1 MTEIDKE
8 ELQTVL
14 TGDLLEPSDE
24 GYDEARAIW
33 NARFDRR
40 PAVIARC
47 ESAADVQAAV
57 NFARSRQLQLSVKG
71 GGHAFAANTVG
82 EGGLLID
89 LSPMKGIE
97 IDPEAKTA
105 QLEPGLKWGEVDPV
119 AQEQGLAPVGGTV
132 STVGIAGFIL
142 GGGSGYL
149 SRKHGMAVDN
159 LISVE
164 VVTADGNLV
173 HASESENAD
182 LFWAIR
188 GGTGNFGVV
197 TSFEIRL
204 HEVGPEILSGQIVH
218 RLADA
223 PEVLRLY
230 REFMQGAPDEIQ
242 CYPFIFRVPPIPE
255 FAEEFH
261 GQVVIDL
268 VVFHSDPTAAA
279 IFQPLLDF
287 GDPILA
293 FVAPQSYIVN
303 QQAFDAGLP
312 AGHRWESRAH
322 QLTGLSDETIEAV
335 LSRVADLPGDFTSVY
350 FDTGGGA
357 IGRVDPSATA
367 YPQREQPYGFHIM
380 AGWIS
385 PDQDDEVTAWTLD
398 LHEALVP
405 FASGGVYVNTM
416 GTGEEDRVPAAYG
429 ANYDRLI
436 ELKRKW
442 DPDNLF
448 RGNHNIAPGND

>member
-1 MTEIDKE
+1 MTDFDVQ
-8 ELQTVL
+8 ELREGLDGVVL
-14 TGDLLEPSDE
+14 VPGDES
-24 GYDEARAIW
+24 YDEARALW
-33 NARFDRR
+33 NARFDRK
-40 PAVIARC
+40 PDLVARC
-47 ESAADVQAAV
+47 QNAADVQAAV
-57 NFARSRQLQLSVKG
+57 NFARTHGMQLSVKG

-82 EGGLLID
+82 DGGLLID
-89 LSPMKGIE
+89 LSPMKGVE
-97 IDPEAKTA
+97 IDPIRKNAR
-105 QLEPGLKWGEVDPV
+105 LEPGLKWGEVDPV
-119 AQEQGLAPVGGTV
+119 AQEHGLAPVGGTV
-132 STVGIAGFIL
+132 STVGVAGFIL

-149 SRKHGMAVDN
+149 SRRHGMAVDN
-159 LISVE
+159 LISVDL
-164 VVTADGNLV
+164 VTAGGNLV
-173 HASESENAD
+173 HASEHENAD

-188 GGTGNFGVV
+188 GGSGNYGVV
-197 TSFEIRL
+197 TAFVVRL
-204 HEVGPEILSGQIVH
+204 HEVGPEVLTGQIVH
-218 RLADA
+218 RLEDA
-223 PEVLRLY
+223 PDLLRLY
-230 REFMQGAPDEIQ
+230 REFMQGAPDEVQ

-255 FAEEFH
+255 FPQEFH

-268 VVFHSDPTAAA
+268 VLFHSDPSAEPV
-279 IFQPLLDF
+279 FQPLLDF

-293 FVAPQSYIVN
+293 FVVPQPYIVN

-322 QLTGLSDETIEAV
+322 QLTVLSDELIETV

-367 YPQREQPYGFHIM
+367 YPQRKEPYGFHIM

-385 PDQDDEVTAWTLD
+385 PQQDEEVTAWTLD
-398 LHEALVP
+398 LHRALEP
-405 FASGGVYVNTM
+405 FASGGVYVNVL

-429 ANYDRLI
+429 ANYDRLM

-448 RGNHNIAPGND
+448 RVNHNIPPGDG